1 MHSRWRRGNGTVGPA
16 TKRQLIQS
24 PVKHLA
30 WALLRYTDR
39 GDDLGRAI
47 GNAVEAEVEVLL
59 LTASVVALGRL
70 GRPPQQEVLPPPPYP
85 YRL

>member
-1 MHSRWRRGNGTVGPA
+1 MHAKVIGPA

-59 LTASVVALGRL
+59 LTASVVASVLALAAGRRAPLGYE
-70 GRPPQQEVLPPPPYP
+70 GPQE
-85 YRL
+85 R